1 MSRLK
6 RSADGKFSDDDLAT
20 ILQDATESPAG
31 AFRARGIP
39 GVLRLVEMLGI
50 VQARQWGVCTLNEFR
65 QYLGLRKFKSFE
77 EWNKDEGV
85 VVGRSFLH
93 VSKIQMA
100 R

>member
-1 MSRLK
+1 
-6 RSADGKFSDDDLAT
+6 
-20 ILQDATESPAG
+20 
-31 AFRARGIP
+31 
-39 GVLRLVEMLGI
+39 MLGI